1 MSDQDVILV
10 DWEVIKVLW
19 GWSYQVQITWME
31 LVAIAKASWNM
42 KKNNIKIMLW
52 DKVQLELSVYDTTK
66 GRIIFRYK

>member
-19 GWSYQVQITWME
+19 GWSYQVQIAWME
-31 LVAIAKASWNM
+31 LVAIAKAAWNM
-42 KKNNIKIMLW
+42 RKNNIKIMLW
-52 DKVQLELSVYDTTK
+52 DRVQLELSVYDTTK